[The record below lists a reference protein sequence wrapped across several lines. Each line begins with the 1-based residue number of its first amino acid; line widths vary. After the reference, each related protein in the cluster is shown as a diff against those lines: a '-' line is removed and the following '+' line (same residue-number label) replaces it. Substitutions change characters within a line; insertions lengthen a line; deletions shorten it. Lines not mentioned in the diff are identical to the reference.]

1 VCCVYSL
8 VTGVGKWLPKWD
20 FTSLQGARVGA
31 SSAYSSEAFSSEVDE
46 YSGSWE
52 DL

>member
-20 FTSLQGARVGA
+20 FTSLQHPSDGMVVGTDQKPLT
-31 SSAYSSEAFSSEVDE
+31 VDVQP
-46 YSGSWE
+46 
-52 DL
+52 